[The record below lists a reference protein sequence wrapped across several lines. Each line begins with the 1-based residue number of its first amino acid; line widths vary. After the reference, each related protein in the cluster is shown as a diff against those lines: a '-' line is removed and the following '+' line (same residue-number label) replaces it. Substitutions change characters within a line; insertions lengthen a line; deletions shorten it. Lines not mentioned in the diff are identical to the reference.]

1 MFRSHEIDITPHK
14 DVESKLLMNVKLV
27 RYQTN
32 PTANW
37 GPQSR
42 AKVKTVKQ
50 AQTTSTENGIGH
62 TAAVQNDADPQDINM
77 V

>member
-1 MFRSHEIDITPHK
+1 MFYSHEIDITPHK
-14 DVESKLLMNVKLV
+14 DVEAKLLMNVKLV

-42 AKVKTVKQ
+42 AKGKGNKSEQEPTVGKDN
-50 AQTTSTENGIGH
+50 TG
-62 TAAVQNDADPQDINM
+62 AAEVCSSRPDTVM
-77 V
+77 E

>member
-1 MFRSHEIDITPHK
+1 MLRSHEIDIKPHK

-42 AKVKTVKQ
+42 AKGKGNKSEQERTTGKGDAEAVEVLSSRPDTVM
-50 AQTTSTENGIGH
+50 E
-62 TAAVQNDADPQDINM
+62 
-77 V
+77 